1 MRKRV
6 LLTAGVL
13 YPRVLWVL
21 LLRLGIIGMIDPY
34 WTASIL
40 AEMRQRILG
49 ERPDLDDGQL
59 DRSITLMR
67 DLFPQADILD
77 YEVELGRMPK
87 RLMGRDVL
95 AAAVAARVDAIVTA
109 DLRRFAPELYGY
121 AGIAVLT
128 PDMLL
133 CQCLDEDRELVVQ
146 LLSEEGVQRG
156 VSLIEVS
163 VALYPQAPQF
173 AERVVK
179 IFLPGTSSSQFEA
192 IMRRETS
199 EERPL
204 NSDG

>member
-133 CQCLDEDRELVVQ
+133 CQCLDEDRDLVVQ
-146 LLSEEGVQRG
+146 LLNEEGVQRG